1 MPASRRVR
9 LLIHKKMAC
18 PLSFPPPPPL
28 SLLVAATAGLMA
40 YAADAD
46 DSLDLSAR
54 LHPADGRLLQ
64 LELARRPT
72 LQLLEL
78 QAPPSPH
85 ACTFPL
91 RTHSTRSARPAPPQH
106 SHGTLRAAR
115 HGCTATIDFRR
126 ATGWAARASRCSCRR
141 CAGLAARNSC
151 VTSGSRPT
159 ASARQA
165 AAASR
170 VGSASPACRSRRSSC
185 ATTGWATAPP
195 RH

>member
-1 MPASRRVR
+1 MYIEYCVLTLEYAGQRSAVSCLESAVTSGRSRRMSR
-9 LLIHKKMAC
+9 RRAHSLLRPQLRGLPSYLCVHLGSDKMATRTSAYFAC
-18 PLSFPPPPPL
+18 PGCPKVTWSALLPSLPPL

-78 QAPPSPH
+78 QAPPRPH
-85 ACTFPL
+85 ACTIPL

-106 SHGTLRAAR
+106 SH
-115 HGCTATIDFRR
+115 
-126 ATGWAARASRCSCRR
+126 
-141 CAGLAARNSC
+141 
-151 VTSGSRPT
+151 
-159 ASARQA
+159 
-165 AAASR
+165 
-170 VGSASPACRSRRSSC
+170 
-185 ATTGWATAPP
+185 
-195 RH
+195 